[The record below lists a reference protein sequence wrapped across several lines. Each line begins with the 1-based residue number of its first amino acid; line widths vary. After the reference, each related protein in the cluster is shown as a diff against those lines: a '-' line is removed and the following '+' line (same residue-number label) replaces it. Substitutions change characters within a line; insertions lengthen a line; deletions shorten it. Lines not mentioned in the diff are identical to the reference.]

1 MLNLKK
7 FKYLEGI
14 MKFNV
19 IQLGLTLSI
28 IWAVIVLFVGI
39 TNLLFPG
46 YGVAFLQIV
55 DSIYPGYH
63 FGKWAFGGVVVG
75 TLYAA
80 LDGFIL
86 GVVFA
91 WLYNRLGKRMKK
103 QG

>member
-1 MLNLKK
+1 MR
-7 FKYLEGI
+7 
-14 MKFNV
+14 FNV

-28 IWAVIVLFVGI
+28 IWAVLVLLIGI

-63 FGKWAFGGVVVG
+63 FGKWGFGGVIVA

-86 GVVFA
+86 GVLFA
-91 WLYNRLGKRMKK
+91 WLHNLVGKFIKK
-103 QG
+103 EGK

>member
-1 MLNLKK
+1 
-7 FKYLEGI
+7 

-19 IQLGLTLSI
+19 IQLGLTLAI
-28 IWAVIVLFVGI
+28 IWALLVFLVAIG
-39 TNLLFPG
+39 NLIFPG

-63 FGKWAFGGVVVG
+63 FGKWGFGGVIVA

-80 LDGFIL
+80 LDGFVL

-91 WLYNRLGKRMKK
+91 WLFNLFGKSMKK
-103 QG
+103 KG

>member
-1 MLNLKK
+1 
-7 FKYLEGI
+7 

-28 IWAVIVLFVGI
+28 IWAVLVLLIGI

-63 FGKWAFGGVVVG
+63 FGKWGFGGVIVA

-86 GVVFA
+86 SVLFA
-91 WLYNRLGKRMKK
+91 WLHNLVGKFIKK
-103 QG
+103 EG

>member
-1 MLNLKK
+1 
-7 FKYLEGI
+7 

-28 IWAVIVLFVGI
+28 IWAVLVLLIGI
-39 TNLLFPG
+39 TNLLFPA
-46 YGVAFLQIV
+46 YGVAFLQLI

-63 FGKWAFGGVVVG
+63 FGKWGFGGVIVA

-86 GVVFA
+86 GVLFA
-91 WLYNRLGKRMKK
+91 WLHNLVGKFIKK
-103 QG
+103 EG